1 MCVDKQKLKIKKMK
15 VLKTT
20 ITTLLISLITVVS
33 FGQKSSVWATVENV
47 NQLQR
52 NQELISVMVE
62 NHIDLT
68 YYKAFPS
75 SRQEKL
81 QNVYE
86 FSCECDVVT
95 LYSALHKVSGLK
107 GIEYGPTYETLET
120 PNDYSLIST
129 TNWALDLI
137 GAQNAWVYTTGDPT
151 LNVAVSDQNFYNNHE
166 ELNGK
171 INYYDNTN
179 TSTRTHGTAVATI
192 VAGNTNN
199 ATGLSSIGYNTTLNL
214 YRMNYN
220 DMLNASYNGAKVIN
234 LSWASG
240 CSFNTYA
247 QMAIDEVYNNGT
259 FIVASAGNGTT
270 CGGPNSLV
278 YPASYNHVFAVT
290 SVGSQDN
297 IERTIGNQNTRHQ
310 TNSSVDICAPG
321 FDVPLTAAPGW
332 YLTSSGTS
340 FAAPYVTGTIALMLS
355 VKPNL
360 TNQEIDSILRLT
372 ATNIDVLNP
381 NYVGKIGSGRLNSG
395 LAVQMVWEMTQ
406 VVEED
411 GNNGHGNDEGGF
423 DSSNPSQG
431 NGNNGNQGGNGN
443 HFGWDKNDKTTLG
456 EDISN
461 MAVIDINGRT
471 TNLENALPGYYLVV
485 NNGIITKKI
494 YKN

>member
-1 MCVDKQKLKIKKMK
+1 MK
-15 VLKTT
+15 NLKTT
-20 ITTLLISLITVVS
+20 ITTLLISLITIVS

-47 NQLQR
+47 DQLER
-52 NQELISVMVE
+52 NAQFISILTDL
-62 NHIDLT
+62 HTDLT

-75 SRQEKL
+75 SKQESL
-81 QNVYE
+81 QNVFE
-86 FSCECDVVT
+86 FTCDGCDVT
-95 LYSALHKVSGLK
+95 DLYVALSRVNGLK
-107 GIEYGPTYETLET
+107 GVEYGPTYETLEV
-120 PNDYSLIST
+120 PNDYSLVST

-137 GAQNAWVYTTGDPT
+137 GAQTAWNFTHGDASIK
-151 LNVAVSDQNFYNNHE
+151 VAVSDQNFYTNHE
-166 ELNGK
+166 ELTGK

-179 TSTRTHGTAVATI
+179 TATRTHGTAVATI

-199 ATGLSSIGYNTTLNL
+199 SIGLSSIGYNTTLSL

-220 DMLNASYNGAKVIN
+220 DMLIASYAGAKVIN

-240 CSFNTYA
+240 CNYNTYA
-247 QMAIDEVYNNGT
+247 QMVIDEVYNNGT

-297 IERTIGNQNTRHQ
+297 IEKTIGNPNTRHQ

-321 FDVPLTAAPGW
+321 HNVPLTAAPGW
-332 YLTSSGTS
+332 YLNSSGTS
-340 FAAPYVTGTIALMLS
+340 FAAPYVTGTVALMLA
-355 VKPNL
+355 VKPDL

-372 ATNIDVLNP
+372 ATNIDILNP

-395 LAVQMVWEMTQ
+395 LAVQTVWNMIQ
-406 VVEED
+406 VVED
-411 GNNGHGNDEGGF
+411 GNNGHGNDADGV
-423 DSSNPSQG
+423 DDSNPGQG
-431 NGNNGNQGGNGN
+431 GGNNGNQGGNGN
-443 HFGWDKNDKTTLG
+443 HFGWDKNDKITLG
-456 EDISN
+456 EDLSN
-461 MAVIDINGRT
+461 MLVIDINGRT
-471 TNLENALPGYYLVV
+471 TNLDNTLPGYYFVV